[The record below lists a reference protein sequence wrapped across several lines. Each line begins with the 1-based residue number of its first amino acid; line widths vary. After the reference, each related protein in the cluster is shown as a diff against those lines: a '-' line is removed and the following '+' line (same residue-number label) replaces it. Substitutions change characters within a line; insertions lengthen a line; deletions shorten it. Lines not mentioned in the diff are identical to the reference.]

1 MTGAQPRG
9 FWRDSS
15 LSLVFGGLL
24 LAALGGQ
31 AAWGLVGYNEAAR
44 TAGLQEVSLL
54 RYVTSSGFA
63 VDVAENWQSEFL
75 QFVLYIGLTVWLVQ
89 RGSSESKE
97 PGDEGRE
104 SDEEQMV
111 GEYARPDSP
120 AWARAGGWRTRLYS
134 HSLVLVMAVVFLGSW
149 SAQAVAGRVA
159 DNEERM
165 RDLLD
170 PVGLGAYLVSPDF
183 WGRTLQNW
191 QSELLAIGTMA
202 VFAIYLR
209 ERGSPESKEVGAP
222 HAVTRSSD

>member
-1 MTGAQPRG
+1 MTGPSPRG
-9 FWRDSS
+9 FWRDNS

-31 AAWGLVGYNEAAR
+31 AVWGMIGYNEAAR
-44 TAGLQEVSLL
+44 TAGLQQVSLG

-75 QFVLYIGLTVWLVQ
+75 QFVLYIALTVWLVQ

-104 SDEEQMV
+104 SDEKQLV
-111 GEYARPDSP
+111 GSFARPDSP
-120 AWARAGGWRTRLYS
+120 AWARVGGWRTRIYS
-134 HSLVLVMAVVFLGSW
+134 HSLVLVMALVFLASW

-165 RDLLD
+165 RELLD
-170 PVGLGAYLVSPDF
+170 PIGLGAYLVSPDF

-222 HAVTRSSD
+222 HGVTRSSD